1 MARTVFW
8 SWQSDQPGR
17 ETRTLIKTAL
27 QGALSSLQAEFH
39 EAERP
44 EIDHDTKD
52 VPGSPDIVAAILSK
66 IESAA
71 VFVADV
77 TPIAVSKSGKHVA
90 NPNVLI
96 ELGYAKR
103 ALSLSRVIQVWNTA
117 LTGAGPEDLP
127 FDMRQRRKPIEYAL
141 PQGAPSDELRKVRE
155 QLQKDLENAL
165 RSALSALPPEPVK
178 PMPWRETEPGQDF
191 LWKGGS
197 LPVSLDDDEIELG
210 FLGPP
215 AAYARLIPKNWT
227 MVTDAYQK
235 LRQSNRS
242 LSPLGRY
249 GGLTWGPT
257 SNGFIATRWSDAI
270 AQDGM
275 TPTATRWF
283 RDTGEIWG
291 FASSFFGTSGG
302 ETVFASQYAAEHWVA
317 WLNRHYEVCRVLG
330 GSGPIY
336 VRMGVSGLL
345 DTRWPR
351 GSFGGERG
359 PRALE
364 VDASIEL
371 ILDGTPDMVAGQVNA
386 GVDEMINAVAAAY
399 GVL

>member
-8 SWQSDQPGR
+8 SWQSDQPAR

-27 QGALSSLQAEFH
+27 QGALANLQTEFQ

-52 VPGSPDIVAAILSK
+52 VPGSPDIVAAILAK
-66 IESAA
+66 IDAAA

-77 TPIAVSKSGKHVA
+77 TPIAVSESGKHVA

-117 LTGAGPEDLP
+117 LTDATPEDLP
-127 FDMRQRRKPIEYAL
+127 FDMRQKRKPISFSLEPGATHEELKRVRARLQQDLEIALRATLAAL
-141 PQGAPSDELRKVRE
+141 PAE
-155 QLQKDLENAL
+155 
-165 RSALSALPPEPVK
+165 PEPTL
-178 PMPWRETEPGQDF
+178 PWKEAEPGREF
-191 LWKGGS
+191 IWKGS
-197 LPVSLDDDEIELG
+197 DLPVTFDEDTVDLG
-210 FLGPP
+210 FSGPP
-215 AAYARLIPKNWT
+215 AGYARLIPRSWAMARN
-227 MVTDAYQK
+227 AYDQ
-235 LRQSNRS
+235 LRQSNRQ
-242 LSPLGRY
+242 LSPLGRV
-249 GGLTWGPT
+249 GGLNWGPT
-257 SNGFIATRWSDAI
+257 SNGYLATRWSDRI
-270 AQDGM
+270 AQDGV

-291 FASSFFGTSGG
+291 IDSSFFGDSDDQTI
-302 ETVFASQYAAEHWVA
+302 FASVYAGQRWVS
-317 WLNRHYEVCRVLG
+317 WLNWHYDVCRLLG
-330 GSGPIY
+330 GVGPICA
-336 VRMGVSGLL
+336 RIGVVGLI

-351 GSFGGERG
+351 GPLGSGRG

-364 VDASIEL
+364 PAASIEL
-371 ILDGTPDMVAGQVNA
+371 ILDGPPDVVAEQVSV
-386 GVDEMINAVAAAY
+386 GMEKMIDAVAAAY